1 MQNMKLLFGFIST
14 DSYLTC
20 FIQVPLVLFKREKE
34 VCRNLEFE
42 GKWIAEQPS
51 DDDIM
56 GHWDKIVI
64 STKSFPDKYWDKFVK
79 KKVRRTCDT
88 TRASELSNYSSA
100 VLILNKKIP
109 KLIFDMY

>member
-1 MQNMKLLFGFIST
+1 M
-14 DSYLTC
+14 
-20 FIQVPLVLFKREKE
+20 FKREKE

-56 GHWDKIVI
+56 GHWDKLVI

-79 KKVRRTCDT
+79 KKVKHHKTDATFIEDIYDC
-88 TRASELSNYSSA
+88 
-100 VLILNKKIP
+100 
-109 KLIFDMY
+109 